1 MFTAEDANMNINETS
16 YLDDSDCNSEPSS
29 LNDNPYFETN
39 ADDLEIVQEEDSSQ
53 LFELNARRKNGVTP
67 RYLTTEAED
76 IRVEDLDRYPRL
88 ENELVMLNRRGDKNK
103 GSI

>member
-1 MFTAEDANMNINETS
+1 MNIDETS

-53 LFELNARRKNGVTP
+53 LFELNARRNGVTP
-67 RYLTTEAED
+67 RYLITEAED
-76 IRVEDLDRYPRL
+76 MVIRVNDVDRYPRL
-88 ENELVMLNRRGDKNK
+88 ENELVMINRREGQNK
-103 GSI
+103 GTI